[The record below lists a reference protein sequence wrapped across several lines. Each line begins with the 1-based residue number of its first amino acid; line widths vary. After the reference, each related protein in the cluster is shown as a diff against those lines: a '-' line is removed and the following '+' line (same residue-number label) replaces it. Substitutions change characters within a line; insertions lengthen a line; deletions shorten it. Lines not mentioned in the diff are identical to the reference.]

1 MGLLGH
7 IVTLGNTF
15 GTFFLQPVP
24 GTRVQMGQK
33 DTAVGPPRGRLTL
46 PPGALPGAQGRL
58 GHAGCDSGVGPSR
71 RGGGGSPGPS
81 AAIRSPCGGQRT
93 QSPEAQAVWEQE
105 SQTLCCLRPS
115 LCPSLGNWPCYQEG
129 GPACVTLA
137 SSSGGACPRGRPQG
151 GAGGQLYEMGQ
162 LSPLCVPSHLAG
174 CPPCLLAR
182 SVCLGSQTACPV
194 GRPGGGLSPS
204 PRGGGQKPSG
214 HLERPGRPRGAGR
227 AAWGPVRRSPA
238 PPPPPHQAPPGLR
251 GPVQWGWGVG
261 GVGGQVLGNSGCGSI
276 RPGVGIQ
283 EMVRRQPGGG
293 RTGAVSSVS
302 EHRTPAGHA

>member
-1 MGLLGH
+1 MG
-7 IVTLGNTF
+7 
-15 GTFFLQPVP
+15 
-24 GTRVQMGQK
+24 R
-33 DTAVGPPRGRLTL
+33 PRGRLTL
-46 PPGALPGAQGRL
+46 PPGALPGDQGRL
-58 GHAGCDSGVGPSR
+58 GHAGCDSGIGPSR

-151 GAGGQLYEMGQ
+151 GAGGQPYEMGQ

-182 SVCLGSQTACPV
+182 SVCLGSRTACPV

-227 AAWGPVRRSPA
+227 AAWGAVRMSPA
-238 PPPPPHQAPPGLR
+238 PPPPAPPPETWASSHLPGMWASGAR
-251 GPVQWGWGVG
+251 CSGGG
-261 GVGGQVLGNSGCGSI
+261 GVGGRGLGNSGCGSI

-293 RTGAVSSVS
+293 RTGAGVLS
-302 EHRTPAGHA
+302 R

>member
-1 MGLLGH
+1 M
-7 IVTLGNTF
+7 
-15 GTFFLQPVP
+15 
-24 GTRVQMGQK
+24 
-33 DTAVGPPRGRLTL
+33 GPPRGRLTL

-238 PPPPPHQAPPGLR
+238 PPPPPPGPTGPQGPGSVGVGGWGGGGPGLR
-251 GPVQWGWGVG
+251 EQRMWEHQTRCRDPGN
-261 GVGGQVLGNSGCGSI
+261 GQEATGRRPHRGCVLS
-276 RPGVGIQ
+276 Q
-283 EMVRRQPGGG
+283 
-293 RTGAVSSVS
+293 
-302 EHRTPAGHA
+302 